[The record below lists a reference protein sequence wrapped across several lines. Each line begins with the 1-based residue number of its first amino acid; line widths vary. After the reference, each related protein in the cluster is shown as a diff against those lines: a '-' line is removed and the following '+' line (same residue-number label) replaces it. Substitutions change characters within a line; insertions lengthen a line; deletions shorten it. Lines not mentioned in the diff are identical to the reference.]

1 MEMKQEFRTEP
12 GAQLTRYWLDK
23 PGAQLT
29 RYWLDELLTLPLTK
43 SRLGF
48 NSWDSAEL
56 HMSLHGLSPG
66 LSLNSGKDTRQMA
79 KHHPH
84 QSSRGSQPTFFFFFL
99 TISSLFTRCFN
110 YLKFTGPNS
119 SGSSS
124 KSVSFSKSS
133 KSESLLH
140 SWHFLYLVLSC
151 FSLHISPWVA
161 FKLLAKWA
169 LASPEPSTAPAQ
181 PKIWTHI

>member
-43 SRLGF
+43 SRLVF
-48 NSWDSAEL
+48 NSWGRAEL
-56 HMSLHGLSPG
+56 HMSFHGLRPG

-84 QSSRGSQPTFFFFFL
+84 QSSRGSQPTFFFFFFL

-124 KSVSFSKSS
+124 KSVSSVNPFFTPDTFYTLSYPV
-133 KSESLLH
+133 
-140 SWHFLYLVLSC
+140 FLYT
-151 FSLHISPWVA
+151 SL
-161 FKLLAKWA
+161 
-169 LASPEPSTAPAQ
+169 PE
-181 PKIWTHI
+181 